1 MKKHWK
7 KLLWGGLCLLCAV
20 GFMLLLWGDRR
31 TVETLTPQ
39 RTAQRWETPD
49 KPYAMASVFLPPEQ
63 SIPDLQIGE
72 IYLSVENALTA
83 AGVGSED
90 YPWVYAASRMEDA
103 ELSNGTIKCKTELT
117 AVSGDFFSIHPM
129 PLLDG
134 WYIDEDDVMHDRIVL
149 NRQAAWILF
158 YSANVT
164 GQYVTLNGMPCQ
176 VAAVVDTEPGRFN
189 ELAAGDTA
197 RAWVLSDCP
206 ALSPAETEGA
216 TASAPMPVTGTG
228 YTCIEMVLPQ
238 PVKQFAA
245 GTLGSILADSIP
257 EGTPVT
263 DNTGRFSLPNRWYV
277 LRHLATRGIS
287 SEAIAYPYWENA
299 ARLAENH
306 LALRLI
312 PAGALL
318 VFLGVSLIVLL
329 VWLNRRRTW
338 GLHSLKE
345 IAENAVDR
353 KHQRDYE
360 ARLNGDVPE
369 QLSPR
374 AQRREERQ
382 SRRQAQRAL
391 RYAEKGRRWKNR

>member
-1 MKKHWK
+1 MRKHWK
-7 KLLWGGLCLLCAV
+7 KLLWAGLCLLCAV
-20 GFMLLLWGDRR
+20 GFALLTWSDHR
-31 TVETLTPQ
+31 TVEALTPQ
-39 RTAQRWETPD
+39 RTAQRWQTQD
-49 KPYAMASVFLPPEQ
+49 KPYAMASVFLT
-63 SIPDLQIGE
+63 SDNGIPDLRIGE
-72 IYLSVENALTA
+72 IYLAVENAMTA
-83 AGVGSED
+83 AGVGSDE
-90 YPWVYAASRMEDA
+90 YPWVYAASRMEET
-103 ELSNGTIKCKTELT
+103 ELQNGTITCRTELT
-117 AVSGDFFSIHPM
+117 AVSGDFFTFHPM

-149 NRQAAWILF
+149 NRQAAWVLF

-164 GQYVTLNGMPCQ
+164 GQFVTLNGVPCQ
-176 VAAVVDTEPGRFN
+176 VAAVVDTELGRFS
-189 ELAAGDTA
+189 EMAAGDTA

-206 ALSPAETEGA
+206 ALSEQGTGPEGA
-216 TASAPMPVTGTG
+216 PIQLPG
-228 YTCIEMVLPQ
+228 YTCMEMVLPQ

-245 GTLGSILADSIP
+245 GTMGSILADSIP

-306 LALRLI
+306 LAMRLI
-312 PAGALL
+312 PEGALL
-318 VFLGVSLIVLL
+318 AFLAVSLIVLL

-338 GLHSLKE
+338 GLHSLRE

-360 ARLNGDVPE
+360 ARLNGDVLQKPSARE
-369 QLSPR
+369 L
-374 AQRREERQ
+374 RREERQ
-382 SRRQAQRAL
+382 ARRQARKAL
-391 RYAEKGRRWKNR
+391 NYAEKNRRWKNR